1 MIAAAAQ
8 AIAGNH
14 ENARRWA
21 DEVRS
26 RNPAL
31 TRDDFFEAFPMKS
44 ESMRK
49 RVATALETL
58 GFQGSKS

>member
-21 DEVRS
+21 AEVRS

-31 TRDDFFEAFPMKS
+31 TRDDFFDAFPMRS
-44 ESMRK
+44 GLMRK
-49 RVATALETL
+49 RVSAALETL